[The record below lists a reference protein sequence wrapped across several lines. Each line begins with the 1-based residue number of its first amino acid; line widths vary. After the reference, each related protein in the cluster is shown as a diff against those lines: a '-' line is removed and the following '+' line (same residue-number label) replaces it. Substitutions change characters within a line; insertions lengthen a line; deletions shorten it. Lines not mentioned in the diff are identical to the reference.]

1 MPYGALASCFARLT
15 VPTAPFKAWLR
26 VVLTYDSADGL
37 RAFVDGQQVAA
48 DASLAGTAPGT
59 ITELIVG
66 AAYSY
71 AESPALKV
79 EMDNMMVLGE

>member
-1 MPYGALASCFARLT
+1 M
-15 VPTAPFKAWLR
+15 LR
-26 VVLTYDSADGL
+26 AAHGADGAVQDVASRRLDVRQRRRL